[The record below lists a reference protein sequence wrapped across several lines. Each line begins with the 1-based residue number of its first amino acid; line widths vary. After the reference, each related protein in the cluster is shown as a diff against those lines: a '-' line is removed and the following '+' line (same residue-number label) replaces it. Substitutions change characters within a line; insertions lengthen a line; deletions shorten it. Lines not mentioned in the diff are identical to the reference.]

1 MNLLRTENLCKTFG
15 NLIVTRDVNLSVS
28 QGERHVVIGPN
39 GAGKTSLIHQITGQ
53 IKPSSGRIFF
63 SDHDITGMRPEL
75 ICQMGIGRTFQKN
88 NLFRSLNTREN
99 VRLAVQADRKS
110 TRLNSSHKC
119 ASRMPS
125 SA

>member
-15 NLIVTRDVNLSVS
+15 KLIITRDVNLSVS

-53 IKPSSGRIFF
+53 IKPSYGRIFF

-75 ICQMGIGRTFQKN
+75 ICQLGLGR
-88 NLFRSLNTREN
+88 RSEEHTSDLQSIMRT
-99 VRLAVQADRKS
+99 
-110 TRLNSSHKC
+110 
-119 ASRMPS
+119 
-125 SA
+125 

>member
-75 ICQMGIGRTFQKN
+75 I
-88 NLFRSLNTREN
+88 RSEERRVGKEC
-99 VRLAVQADRKS
+99 VSPCR
-110 TRLNSSHKC
+110 
-119 ASRMPS
+119 SRWSPYH
-125 SA
+125 